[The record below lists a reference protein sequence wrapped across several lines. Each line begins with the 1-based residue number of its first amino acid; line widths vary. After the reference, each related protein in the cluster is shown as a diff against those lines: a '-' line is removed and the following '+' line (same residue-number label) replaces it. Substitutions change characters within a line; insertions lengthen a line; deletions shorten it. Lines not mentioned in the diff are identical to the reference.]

1 MLTGVETRAKR
12 HAILDV
18 AVKSISERATGAATS
33 TNRRLA
39 AIDRLVRIAE
49 GPKNRP
55 TDSAD
60 MARGRNARVALSLAT
75 PFLEQMATMHSA
87 GRIRAR
93 AAKLAIRIGELGPAP
108 IGDVAL
114 PRVQG
119 K

>member
-1 MLTGVETRAKR
+1 MLTGAETRAKL

-39 AIDRLVRIAE
+39 AIERLVRIAE

-55 TDSAD
+55 AD
-60 MARGRNARVALSLAT
+60 LADIARNYDARAALSQAA
-75 PFLEQMATMHSA
+75 PFLQQMATMHSA

-93 AAKLAIRIGELGPAP
+93 AAKLVIRIDQLGPAP
-108 IGDVAL
+108 TGEVAS